1 VVETLQALSLDVK
14 VTADG
19 FELNTGNRARA
30 IVNNDNLLFDQFEYS
45 LDNPDGPYQSQNFF
59 ENIPGGLHR
68 IYVRGLGDC
77 GGVLESDPFLIVNY
91 PTVFTPN
98 GDGTNETWNI
108 LGTENPNITGDVTI
122 QIFDRHGKL
131 MAQIDP
137 LGEGWDG
144 TYNARPVPSTDYW
157 FIVNYTD
164 LLTNE
169 RINFNGHFSL
179 IR

>member
-1 VVETLQALSLDVK
+1 MQIASK
-14 VTADG
+14 AKSAG
-19 FELNTGNRARA
+19 RK
-30 IVNNDNLLFDQFEYS
+30 
-45 LDNPDGPYQSQNFF
+45 YQ
-59 ENIPGGLHR
+59 
-68 IYVRGLGDC
+68 DM
-77 GGVLESDPFLIVNY
+77 LI
-91 PTVFTPN
+91 N

-108 LGTENPNITGDVTI
+108 LGTENPNTTGDVTI

-144 TYNARPVPSTDYW
+144 TYNTRPVPSTDYW

-164 LLTNE
+164 RLTNE
-169 RINFNGHFSL
+169 RVNFNGHFSL